1 MTIFRKVLLPT
12 DFSRHADKLLEFVP
26 DLQLLGMKELVL
38 LHVINPMKAARWITV
53 DEGIVEKARAEA
65 KASLEGAA
73 RHVRHAFGATASARL
88 EIGVIYQEIL
98 RVSREEKVSLI
109 LMGSHG
115 HGYVKKALLGSVT
128 QNVLRL
134 TKTPLVIEKF
144 RSRDESGK
152 ERLDRLPQ
160 GMFSRVLFPTDFSE
174 NSLRA
179 FDALCFM
186 KDAGIGKVIIAHV
199 QDAGRFEYFSP
210 ERREAYNRTDRERLA
225 RLKRK
230 LDFRGFTG
238 ETILREGWPFREI
251 NRLALETDASLILM
265 GSHGRSA
272 LKEAFTGTV
281 TESVALHH
289 VRPLMII
296 PRDWNGDA

>member
-1 MTIFRKVLLPT
+1 MFRKVLLPT
-12 DFSRHADKLLEFVP
+12 DFSRHADKLLEFIP

-65 KASLEGAA
+65 AASLDRAV
-73 RHVRHAFGATASARL
+73 RHIRHAFGAEAASRL
-88 EIGVIYQEIL
+88 EIGIIYQEIL
-98 RVSREEKVSLI
+98 RVSREEQASLI

-144 RSRDESGK
+144 RSRDENGK
-152 ERLDRLPQ
+152 ERLERLPER
-160 GMFSRVLFPTDFSE
+160 MFSRVLFPTDFSE

-179 FDALCFM
+179 FDILRSM
-186 KDAGIGKVIIAHV
+186 KNAGIGKIIVAHV
-199 QDAGRFEYFSP
+199 QDAGKFEYFSP
-210 ERREAYNRTDRERLA
+210 ERREAYDRTDRERLA

-230 LDFRGFTG
+230 LDFWGFTG
-238 ETILREGWPFREI
+238 ETVLREGWPFREI
-251 NRLALETDASLILM
+251 NRLAVETNASLILM

-272 LKEAFTGTV
+272 VKEAFTGTV

-296 PRDWNGDA
+296 PRDWAGDA

>member
-1 MTIFRKVLLPT
+1 MFRRVLLPT
-12 DFSRHADKLLEFVP
+12 DFSRHADKLLEFIP
-26 DLQLLGMKELVL
+26 DLQLLGMKELFL

-53 DEGIVEKARAEA
+53 DEGIVEKAKAEA
-65 KASLEGAA
+65 AASLDRAV
-73 RHVRHAFGATASARL
+73 RHVRHAFGVEAASRL

-98 RVSREEKVSLI
+98 RVSREEQASLI

-144 RSRDESGK
+144 RSRDENGK
-152 ERLDRLPQ
+152 ERFERISER
-160 GMFSRVLFPTDFSE
+160 MFSRILFPTDFSE

-179 FDALCFM
+179 FDTLRFM
-186 KDAGIGKVIIAHV
+186 KNAGIGKIIIAHI

-210 ERREAYNRTDRERLA
+210 ERREAYDRIDRERLA

-230 LDFRGFTG
+230 LDFWGFTG
-238 ETILREGWPFREI
+238 ETVLREGWPFREI
-251 NRLALETDASLILM
+251 NRLAVETNASLILM

-272 LKEAFTGTV
+272 VKEAFTGTV

-296 PRDWNGDA
+296 PRDWTGNA